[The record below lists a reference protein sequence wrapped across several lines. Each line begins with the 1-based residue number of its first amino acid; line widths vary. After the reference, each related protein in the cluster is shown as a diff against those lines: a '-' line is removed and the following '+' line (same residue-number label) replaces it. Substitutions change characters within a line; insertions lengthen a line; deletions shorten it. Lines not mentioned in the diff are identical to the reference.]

1 MALSFEELADHTHSG
16 FAAAARAAAKRYADR
31 HDPIAARMAIY
42 DGPSLGSRM
51 RAFRDMKHDTALS
64 IPSRA
69 KDLVLGVSGLH
80 NLLA

>member
-1 MALSFEELADHTHSG
+1 
-16 FAAAARAAAKRYADR
+16 
-31 HDPIAARMAIY
+31 
-42 DGPSLGSRM
+42 M